1 MNIDIQ
7 SKLLIVDDLP
17 ENLLALEALIRAPG
31 RVVYRAASAEA
42 ALALLL
48 EHEFALA
55 IVDVQM
61 PGMNG
66 FELAEL
72 MRGTER
78 TRHIPI
84 IFVSA
89 AGRELN
95 YAFQGYESGAVDF
108 LHKPLDPHAVV
119 SKVNVFVD
127 LYQHRKALRHEMES
141 LAAAHRKQE
150 ELVQQLQHTQGELE
164 RAVRMR
170 DDFMSMVSHEL
181 RTPLN
186 TLYLEA
192 QLRQLHLSK
201 GNLASFA
208 PDRLPAMIER
218 DQRQIR
224 NMVRLIDDML
234 DVTRMRRDALSIQTK
249 PVDLAELSRAVVE
262 NLQQQAEAAGSTITL
277 EAPAELRGVW
287 DEFRIEQVL
296 TNLLTNALRYG
307 GGKPVEMVVRR
318 AGRQRRHGAGGGARP
333 GHRHCARRPGRI
345 FEQFERTADSRKHAA
360 GLGLGLYITRK
371 IVTCTAGTSAWRA
384 RPAKARASW
393 STCRWTRRTPPTP
406 TTARKR
412 RHAPTAARVRG
423 AAILLRSTYFKE
435 SFP

>member
-1 MNIDIQ
+1 MPIEVE

-31 RVVYRAASAEA
+31 RLVFRAGSAEA
-42 ALALLL
+42 ALTLLL

-89 AGRELN
+89 AGREMN

-119 SKVNVFVD
+119 SKVSVFVD
-127 LYQHRKALRHEMES
+127 LHQHRKALRHEMES

-150 ELVQQLQHTQGELE
+150 ELVQQLQHTQRELE

-201 GNLASFA
+201 GKLDSFS
-208 PDRLPAMIER
+208 PEKLPTMIER

-234 DVTRMRRDALSIQTK
+234 DVTRLRRDALSIQTK
-249 PVDLAELSRAVVE
+249 PVDLAELARAVVD
-262 NLQQQAEAAGSTITL
+262 NLRHQAEAAGCAISL
-277 EAPAELRGVW
+277 EAPDTMRGVW

-296 TNLLTNALRYG
+296 TNLLTNAMRYG
-307 GGKPVEMVVRR
+307 GGKPVEMTVRLDGDNAVVSVRDQ
-318 AGRQRRHGAGGGARP
+318 GIGISPEDHQ
-333 GHRHCARRPGRI
+333 RI
-345 FEQFERTADSRKHAA
+345 FEQFERTDVSRKHAA
-360 GLGLGLYITRK
+360 GLGLGLYITHK
-371 IVTCTAGTSAWRA
+371 IVSLHAGRIGVESTPGQGA
-384 RPAKARASW
+384 RFFVELPLH
-393 STCRWTRRTPPTP
+393 TPPATP
-406 TTARKR
+406 DAGK
-412 RHAPTAARVRG
+412 
-423 AAILLRSTYFKE
+423 
-435 SFP
+435 

>member
-1 MNIDIQ
+1 MSIDVE

-17 ENLLALEALIRAPG
+17 ENLLALEALIRGPG
-31 RVVYRAASAEA
+31 RAVYRATSAEE

-48 EHEFALA
+48 DHEFALA
-55 IVDVQM
+55 ILDVQM

-95 YAFQGYESGAVDF
+95 YAFRGYESGAVDF
-108 LHKPLDPHAVV
+108 LHKPLDPHAVT

-127 LYQHRKALRHEMES
+127 LHRHRKALDQEMEK
-141 LAAAHRKQE
+141 LAAAHQKQE
-150 ELVQQLQHTQGELE
+150 ELVEQLRHTQRKLE
-164 RAVRMR
+164 HAVRMR

-186 TLYLEA
+186 TLYLET
-192 QLRQLHLSK
+192 QLRQLHVSK
-201 GNLASFA
+201 GRLESFA
-208 PDRLPAMIER
+208 ADRLPAMIER

-234 DVTRMRRDALSIQTK
+234 DVTRMRRDALSIQPQ
-249 PVDLAELSRAVVE
+249 PVDLAALARAVVE
-262 NLQQQAEAAGSTITL
+262 GLRHQAEAAGSEIAL
-277 EAPAELRGVW
+277 EAPGELRGVW

-307 GGKPVEMVVRR
+307 RGKPVEMMLS
-318 AGRQRRHGAGGGARP
+318 QAGGIARITVRDQGIGIAP
-333 GHRHCARRPGRI
+333 EDQERI
-345 FEQFERTADSRKHAA
+345 FEQFERTDDSRKHAS

-371 IVTCTAGTSAWRA
+371 IVGLHHGRIEVESTPGQGALFKVELPVQAEAKTATQ
-384 RPAKARASW
+384 ARA
-393 STCRWTRRTPPTP
+393 
-406 TTARKR
+406 
-412 RHAPTAARVRG
+412 
-423 AAILLRSTYFKE
+423 
-435 SFP
+435 

>member
-1 MNIDIQ
+1 MEIDVE

-17 ENLLALEALIRAPG
+17 ENLVALEALIRAPG
-31 RVVYRAASAEA
+31 RPVFRAQSAEE
-42 ALALLL
+42 ALTLLL

-66 FELAEL
+66 FELAEM

-78 TRHIPI
+78 TRHIPL

-89 AGRELN
+89 AGRERN

-108 LHKPLDPHAVV
+108 LHKPLDPHAVI

-127 LYQHRKALRHEMES
+127 LHRHRKALRHEMEL
-141 LAAAHRKQE
+141 LAHAHRKQE
-150 ELVQQLQHTQGELE
+150 ELVVQLQVTQRELE

-192 QLRQLHLSK
+192 QLRQLHVSK
-201 GNLASFA
+201 GNLAAFTA
-208 PDRLPAMIER
+208 DRLPAMIER

-234 DVTRMRRDALSIQTK
+234 DVTRMRKDALSIQPK
-249 PVDLAELSRAVVE
+249 PTDLAQLARAVVE
-262 NLQQQAEAAGSTITL
+262 NLRQQAEAAGSEISL
-277 EAPAELRGVW
+277 QAPAELPGVW

-307 GGKPVEMVVRR
+307 GGRPVEMVV
-318 AGRQRRHGAGGGARP
+318 AQVGTGEDGSARVSVRDR
-333 GHRHCARRPGRI
+333 GIGIAAEDQARI
-345 FEQFERTADSRKHAA
+345 FEQFERTEHSRKHAA
-360 GLGLGLYITRK
+360 GLGLGLYITRQ
-371 IVTCTAGTSAWRA
+371 IVDLHGGRIGVESA
-384 RPAKARASW
+384 PGEG
-393 STCRWTRRTPPTP
+393 STFSVELPL
-406 TTARKR
+406 A
-412 RHAPTAARVRG
+412 APRG
-423 AAILLRSTYFKE
+423 SAQ
-435 SFP
+435 P

>member
-1 MNIDIQ
+1 MSIDVE

-17 ENLLALEALIRAPG
+17 ENLLALEALIRGPG
-31 RVVYRAASAEA
+31 RAVYRATSAEE

-48 EHEFALA
+48 DHEFALA
-55 IVDVQM
+55 ILDVQM

-95 YAFQGYESGAVDF
+95 YAFRGYESGAVDF
-108 LHKPLDPHAVV
+108 LHKPLDPHAVT

-127 LYQHRKALRHEMES
+127 LHRHRKALDQEMEK
-141 LAAAHRKQE
+141 LAAAHQKQE
-150 ELVQQLQHTQGELE
+150 ELVEQLRHTQRKLDH
-164 RAVRMR
+164 AVRMR

-186 TLYLEA
+186 TLYLET
-192 QLRQLHLSK
+192 QLRQLHVSK
-201 GNLASFA
+201 GRLESFA
-208 PDRLPAMIER
+208 ADRLPAMIER

-234 DVTRMRRDALSIQTK
+234 DVTRMRRDALSIQPQ
-249 PVDLAELSRAVVE
+249 PVDLAALARTVVE
-262 NLQQQAEAAGSTITL
+262 GLRPQAEAAGSEIAL
-277 EAPAELRGVW
+277 EAPGELRGVW

-307 GGKPVEMVVRR
+307 RGKPVEMMLS
-318 AGRQRRHGAGGGARP
+318 QAGGIARITVRDQGIGIAP
-333 GHRHCARRPGRI
+333 EDQERI
-345 FEQFERTADSRKHAA
+345 FEQFERTDDSRKHAS

-371 IVTCTAGTSAWRA
+371 IVGLHHGRIEVESTPGQGALFKVELPVQAEAKTATQ
-384 RPAKARASW
+384 ARA
-393 STCRWTRRTPPTP
+393 
-406 TTARKR
+406 
-412 RHAPTAARVRG
+412 
-423 AAILLRSTYFKE
+423 
-435 SFP
+435 

>member
-1 MNIDIQ
+1 MSIDVE

-17 ENLLALEALIRAPG
+17 ENLLALEALIRGPG
-31 RVVYRAASAEA
+31 RAVYRATSAEE

-48 EHEFALA
+48 DHEFALA
-55 IVDVQM
+55 ILDVQM

-108 LHKPLDPHAVV
+108 LHKPLDPHAVT

-127 LYQHRKALRHEMES
+127 LHRHRKALDQEMEK
-141 LAAAHRKQE
+141 LAAAHQKQE
-150 ELVQQLQHTQGELE
+150 ELVEQLRHTQRKLE
-164 RAVRMR
+164 HAVRMR

-186 TLYLEA
+186 TLYLET
-192 QLRQLHLSK
+192 QLRQLHVSK
-201 GNLASFA
+201 GRLESFA
-208 PDRLPAMIER
+208 ADRLPAMIER

-234 DVTRMRRDALSIQTK
+234 DVTRMRRDALSIQPQ
-249 PVDLAELSRAVVE
+249 PVDLAALARTVVE
-262 NLQQQAEAAGSTITL
+262 GLRPQAEAAGSEIAL
-277 EAPAELRGVW
+277 EAPGELRGVW

-307 GGKPVEMVVRR
+307 RGKPVEMMLS
-318 AGRQRRHGAGGGARP
+318 QAGGIARITVRDQGIGIAP
-333 GHRHCARRPGRI
+333 EDQERI
-345 FEQFERTADSRKHAA
+345 FEQFERTDDSRKHAS

-371 IVTCTAGTSAWRA
+371 IVGLHHGRIEVESTPGQGALFKVELPVQAEAKTATQ
-384 RPAKARASW
+384 ARA
-393 STCRWTRRTPPTP
+393 
-406 TTARKR
+406 
-412 RHAPTAARVRG
+412 
-423 AAILLRSTYFKE
+423 
-435 SFP
+435 

>member
-1 MNIDIQ
+1 MNIDIE

-127 LYQHRKALRHEMES
+127 LHRHRKALRHEMDQ
-141 LAAAHRKQE
+141 LAAAHHKQE
-150 ELVQQLQHTQGELE
+150 ELVQQLQHTQRELE

-201 GNLASFA
+201 GNLANFA

-249 PVDLAELSRAVVE
+249 PVDLSALSRAVVE
-262 NLQQQAEAAGSTITL
+262 NLRQQAEAAGSVITL
-277 EAPAELRGVW
+277 HAPPELRGVW

-307 GGKPVEMVVRR
+307 GGKPVEMTVSLEGDSARVAVRDQGIGI
-318 AGRQRRHGAGGGARP
+318 APEDHA
-333 GHRHCARRPGRI
+333 RI
-345 FEQFERTADSRKHAA
+345 FEQFERTDDSRRHAA

-371 IVTCTAGTSAWRA
+371 IVCLHAGRIGVESA
-384 RPAKARASW
+384 PGEG
-393 STCRWTRRTPPTP
+393 STFVVELPLQIPD
-406 TTARKR
+406 AANA
-412 RHAPTAARVRG
+412 APQAT
-423 AAILLRSTYFKE
+423 
-435 SFP
+435 

>member
-1 MNIDIQ
+1 MPLDVQ

-31 RVVYRAASAEA
+31 RIVHRAGSAEA

-119 SKVNVFVD
+119 SKVSVFVD
-127 LYQHRKALRHEMES
+127 LHQHHKALRHEMES

-150 ELVQQLQHTQGELE
+150 ELVQQLQQTQHELE

-201 GNLASFA
+201 GNLANFA

-249 PVDLAELSRAVVE
+249 PVDLAVLAHAVVE
-262 NLQQQAEAAGSTITL
+262 NLRHQAEAAGVAIAM
-277 EAPAELRGVW
+277 EAPAELHGVW

-307 GGKPVEMVVRR
+307 GGEPVEMVVQQVGDAARVSVR
-318 AGRQRRHGAGGGARP
+318 DHGIGP
-333 GHRHCARRPGRI
+333 DDHERI
-345 FEQFERTADSRKHAA
+345 FEQFERTEHSRQHAA

-371 IVTCTAGTSAWRA
+371 IVGLHDGQISVESTPGQGATFIVDL
-384 RPAKARASW
+384 PLHAKAVD
-393 STCRWTRRTPPTP
+393 STPK
-406 TTARKR
+406 A
-412 RHAPTAARVRG
+412 
-423 AAILLRSTYFKE
+423 
-435 SFP
+435 